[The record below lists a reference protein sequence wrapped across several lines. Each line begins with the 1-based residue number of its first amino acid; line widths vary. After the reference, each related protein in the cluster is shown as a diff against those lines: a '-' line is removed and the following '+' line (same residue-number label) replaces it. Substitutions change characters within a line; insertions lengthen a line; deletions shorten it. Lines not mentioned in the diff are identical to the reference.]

1 MRSRRFWQLTGKVT
15 WCGVCGNGFST
26 HTVHEARKIRYYYRC
41 YTRYNSGLDA
51 CTNSRHMRAD
61 VLEELVW
68 GAVLDVISNCNR
80 LRRQWQKHINRQLR
94 QLRGDPNKE
103 TRRLAESLQKLERRR
118 SGYLDQEAD
127 GLMSREEL
135 RTKLAEV
142 DRQREELRQ
151 ALHETQD
158 RQQTIKKLEFE
169 RDHNLDL
176 VESLQGITYVT
187 ASPQDRHRIYKALR
201 LQVEVDEEGQV
212 RLSGIFDPDV
222 HLHFVMKD
230 PPIDSSKPLPK
241 IPEGSRVEVVTACFT
256 VTDPLGGSRRA
267 RRSPWRPPR

>member
-1 MRSRRFWQLTGKVT
+1 MAFARPPRSHENELPPRL
-15 WCGVCGNGFST
+15 FS
-26 HTVHEARKIRYYYRC
+26 RQC
-41 YTRYNSGLDA
+41 
-51 CTNSRHMRAD
+51 
-61 VLEELVW
+61 LEGEL
-68 GAVLDVISNCNR
+68 
-80 LRRQWQKHINRQLR
+80 HIDRQLR
-94 QLRGDPNKE
+94 QLSGDPNKE
-103 TRRLAESLQKLERRR
+103 ARRLAERLQKLERRR

-142 DRQREELRQ
+142 DRQREEFRQ

-222 HLHFVMKD
+222 HL
-230 PPIDSSKPLPK
+230 L
-241 IPEGSRVEVVTACFT
+241 
-256 VTDPLGGSRRA
+256 L
-267 RRSPWRPPR
+267 